1 MVVRA
6 EFPILFLHLQMLF
19 SAQCPLSLHVFS
31 RQVDRRCG
39 ALEVHLPQDSSCSYR
54 LATELTSAAPEFEDA
69 ALQVLGHLSVL
80 VVLHATCKPR
90 WRCEPKIPPCC
101 STLNLDRCKAAR
113 CVVTIALAGLHVTCT
128 LR

>member
-31 RQVDRRCG
+31 RQVGRRCGALEVHLPQDSSCSSRLATELPAGAPEFEHVFSRQVDRRCG
-39 ALEVHLPQDSSCSYR
+39 ALEVHLPQDSSCSSR

-69 ALQVLGHLSVL
+69 AGAWSP
-80 VVLHATCKPR
+80 LHAGRATR
-90 WRCEPKIPPCC
+90 H
-101 STLNLDRCKAAR
+101 L
-113 CVVTIALAGLHVTCT
+113 
-128 LR
+128 